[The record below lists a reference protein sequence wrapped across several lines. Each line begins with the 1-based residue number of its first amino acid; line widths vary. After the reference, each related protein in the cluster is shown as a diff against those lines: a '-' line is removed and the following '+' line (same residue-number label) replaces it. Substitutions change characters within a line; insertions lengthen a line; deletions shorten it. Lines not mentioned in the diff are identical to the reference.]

1 MMMNE
6 NAKKVNGAKKIDR
19 VAMMEGYLAMA
30 KINHELAEEHAYS
43 YSEGMELYKVAQ
55 WNELSKRGDLVCVW
69 INQT

>member
-6 NAKKVNGAKKIDR
+6 NAKKVNGVKKIDR

-43 YSEGMELYKVAQ
+43 YNEGMELYKSS
-55 WNELSKRGDLVCVW
+55 L
-69 INQT
+69 